1 MVNTNKKFSR
11 EIISWFSENKRSLNF
26 RKTKDPY
33 KIWLSEVMLQQTQVK
48 TVLPFYD
55 KWTKKF
61 PTLES
66 VSLSN
71 LDTLLKFWEGLG
83 YYKRC
88 INFYNASKIIVNDFS
103 GKIPC
108 VKERF
113 LSLPGVGE
121 YTASAVMSIA
131 FNQPYPVLDGNVKR
145 VISRVLGI
153 KRLTI
158 YNIKR
163 INNFLESEISLS
175 KPGDFNQGLMEI
187 GAIICKPI
195 VPKCNKCPI
204 NEYCYAQKK
213 GFPEQFPIK
222 TKSKPKPNYDVVVA
236 IIWRQNKFYI
246 QKRGANKM
254 LGGLWEFPGGIV
266 KKGEDPESV
275 LKQKVFT
282 DCEVDLKI
290 HKKVGSVEHAF
301 SHFNII
307 LTGYFC
313 SERKYLI
320 EEKENRKWISKK
332 NIKDYPFPKANHK
345 LFKKLELH
353 N

>member
-1 MVNTNKKFSR
+1 
-11 EIISWFSENKRSLNF
+11 
-26 RKTKDPY
+26 
-33 KIWLSEVMLQQTQVK
+33 MLQQTQVK

-153 KRLTI
+153 KRLTS

-163 INNFLESEISLS
+163 INNFFRIRNMSI
-175 KPGDFNQGLMEI
+175 
-187 GAIICKPI
+187 
-195 VPKCNKCPI
+195 
-204 NEYCYAQKK
+204 
-213 GFPEQFPIK
+213 
-222 TKSKPKPNYDVVVA
+222 
-236 IIWRQNKFYI
+236 
-246 QKRGANKM
+246 
-254 LGGLWEFPGGIV
+254 
-266 KKGEDPESV
+266 
-275 LKQKVFT
+275 
-282 DCEVDLKI
+282 
-290 HKKVGSVEHAF
+290 
-301 SHFNII
+301 
-307 LTGYFC
+307 
-313 SERKYLI
+313 
-320 EEKENRKWISKK
+320 
-332 NIKDYPFPKANHK
+332 
-345 LFKKLELH
+345 
-353 N
+353 

>member
-61 PTLES
+61 PTVES

-153 KRLTI
+153 KRLTS

-163 INNFLESEISLS
+163 INNFLESEICLS

-187 GAIICKPI
+187 GALICKPI
-195 VPKCNKCPI
+195 GPKCNKCPI
-204 NEYCYAQKK
+204 NEYCYALKK
-213 GFPEQFPIK
+213 GFPEQFPNK

-246 QKRGANKM
+246 QKRGTNKM

-266 KKGEDPESV
+266 KRGEDPESV

-282 DCEVDLKI
+282 DCEADLKI

-313 SERKYLI
+313 SERKYFI